1 MVDTRI
7 PRRGRLYGYAVAA
20 LAALLIGAMALS
32 AALGPGGEDFEE
44 ATFIAGEPEEITS
57 TLPASGAI
65 KAATATDVTA
75 SASGPVAELAVKVGD
90 HVERD
95 QVLARIDVSD
105 KEAELNNAQKAADRE
120 AASAA
125 RAVAD
130 AEAQLAQFQDLANR
144 GLDPEL
150 RSADQAWRQAA
161 NELAW
166 TEQQLQAGYDP
177 ELDQQAAAQRQA
189 LADADAAL
197 AAARVS
203 ANQRQAEL
211 ARAVTDARGA
221 AADQAANAEQ
231 TLGGLRKE
239 VDGAT
244 LRAPHDGVVTAVG
257 GQVGQAPTGAV
268 VSVADD
274 STFQIDTEVKEN
286 YLEQLSVGDEVEF
299 TSPSA
304 RGATFT
310 GTIKSIAPV
319 AAAAPTEDGQPGP
332 AQGAGRASF
341 PVTVEVTGSTEG
353 LHIGSTARLSIVTQ
367 RATAIAVPLEAI
379 DESGDTPTVTV
390 VHEGGYEERAVTI
403 EIKDELNAGVSGIEP
418 GEEILLPG
426 AAGGAEGDIVYN
438 EDGSGGSVTL

>member
-7 PRRGRLYGYAVAA
+7 PRRGHLYGYAVAA

-32 AALGPGGEDFEE
+32 AALGPGGEEPEE

-90 HVERD
+90 HVKRD

-150 RSADQAWRQAA
+150 
-161 NELAW
+161 
-166 TEQQLQAGYDP
+166 
-177 ELDQQAAAQRQA
+177 DQQAAAQRQA

-211 ARAVTDARGA
+211 VRAVTDARGA

-390 VHEGGYEERAVTI
+390 VHESGYEERAVTI